1 MRGGIVSEDKLNR
14 HERRAAETKKRILQA
29 ARVVFAKRGY
39 GQASTK
45 EIAEEADVAEA
56 GIFYHFENKRGL
68 LKAVIEGVMEELLNP
83 TTSSVL
89 QHDWMPWT
97 AEMLHRRIELIR
109 RDGALLSVLIQEVQ
123 LDDELR
129 QIYKERVLQ
138 TAFNKLK
145 ARLDELMAE
154 GKIRPVN
161 TQIAARAILGSYLS
175 FLVPFPDPQ
184 LESLSSEEIAATLVD
199 IYSRGLGLPLDGR
212 PEGDGA

>member
-1 MRGGIVSEDKLNR
+1 VSEDKLSR

-68 LKAVIEGVMEELLNP
+68 LKAVVEGVMEELLNP
-83 TTSSVL
+83 TSAVL
-89 QHDWMPWT
+89 QHDWVPWT

-138 TAFNKLK
+138 TVFSKLK
-145 ARLDELMAE
+145 SRLDELIAE
-154 GKIRPVN
+154 GKVRPIN
-161 TQIAARAILGSYLS
+161 TQVAARAILGSYLS

-184 LESLSSEEIAATLVD
+184 LEGLSSEEIAATLVD
-199 IYSRGLGLPLDGR
+199 IYSRGLGSSLVQQS
-212 PEGDGA
+212 EGDGA

>member
-1 MRGGIVSEDKLNR
+1 MSEDKLSR

-68 LKAVIEGVMEELLNP
+68 LKAVIEGMMEELLNP
-83 TTSSVL
+83 TSSTL
-89 QHDWMPWT
+89 QHDWMPWM

-129 QIYKERVLQ
+129 RIYRERVLH

-154 GKIRPVN
+154 GKVRSIN
-161 TQIAARAILGSYLS
+161 TEIAARAILGSYLS
-175 FLVPFPDPQ
+175 FLVPFPAPQ

-199 IYSRGLGLPLDGR
+199 IYSRGLGSSPDR
-212 PEGDGA
+212 QPEGDGA

>member
-1 MRGGIVSEDKLNR
+1 MGGKIVSEDKLSR
-14 HERRAAETKKRILQA
+14 HERRAAETKGRILQA
-29 ARVVFAKRGY
+29 ARVVFARRGY

-83 TTSSVL
+83 ASSML
-89 QHDWMPWT
+89 QHDWMPWM

-145 ARLDELMAE
+145 TRLDELVAE
-154 GKIRPVN
+154 GKVRPVN

-184 LESLSSEEIAATLVD
+184 LEGLSSEEIAATLVD
-199 IYSRGLGLPLDGR
+199 IYSRGLGGSLER
-212 PEGDGA
+212 QPEGDGA

>member
-1 MRGGIVSEDKLNR
+1 VSEDKLNR
-14 HERRAAETKKRILQA
+14 HERRAAETKRRILQA

-68 LKAVIEGVMEELLNP
+68 LKAVIEGMMEELLNP
-83 TTSSVL
+83 TALAL
-89 QHDWMPWT
+89 QHEWMPWI

-129 QIYKERVLQ
+129 QIYKERVLH

-145 ARLDELMAE
+145 AKLDELMAE
-154 GKIRPVN
+154 GKVRPIN

-184 LESLSSEEIAATLVD
+184 LEDFSSEEIAATLVD
-199 IYSRGLGLPLDGR
+199 IYSRGLGLSLER
-212 PEGDGA
+212 QSEGDGA

>member
-1 MRGGIVSEDKLNR
+1 VSEDKLSR
-14 HERRAAETKKRILQA
+14 HERRAAETKRRILQA

-68 LKAVIEGVMEELLNP
+68 LKAVIEGMMEELLNP
-83 TTSSVL
+83 TSSTL
-89 QHDWMPWT
+89 QHDWMPWM

-129 QIYKERVLQ
+129 QLYRERVLH
-138 TAFNKLK
+138 TAFTKLK

-154 GKIRPVN
+154 GKVRPIN

-199 IYSRGLGLPLDGR
+199 IYSRGLGSSLDGQS
-212 PEGDGA
+212 EGDGA

>member
-1 MRGGIVSEDKLNR
+1 MSEDKLSR
-14 HERRAAETKKRILQA
+14 HERRAAETKRRILQA

-68 LKAVIEGVMEELLNP
+68 LKAVIEGMMEELLNP
-83 TTSSVL
+83 TSSTL
-89 QHDWMPWT
+89 QHDWMPWM

-129 QIYKERVLQ
+129 QLYRERVLH
-138 TAFNKLK
+138 TAFTKLK

-154 GKIRPVN
+154 GKVRPIN

-199 IYSRGLGLPLDGR
+199 IYSRGLGSSLDGQS
-212 PEGDGA
+212 EGDEA

>member
-1 MRGGIVSEDKLNR
+1 MSEDKLSR

-83 TTSSVL
+83 ESSML
-89 QHDWMPWT
+89 QHDWMPWM

-129 QIYKERVLQ
+129 QLYRERVLH
-138 TAFNKLK
+138 TAFTKLK
-145 ARLDELMAE
+145 DRLDEMMAE
-154 GKIRPVN
+154 GKVRPIN

-175 FLVPFPDPQ
+175 FLVPFPDQQ

-199 IYSRGLGLPLDGR
+199 IYSRGLGLSLDGQS
-212 PEGDGA
+212 EGDGA

>member
-1 MRGGIVSEDKLNR
+1 MSEDKLSR

-68 LKAVIEGVMEELLNP
+68 LKAVIEGMMEELLNP
-83 TTSSVL
+83 TSSTL
-89 QHDWMPWT
+89 QHDWMPWM

-129 QIYKERVLQ
+129 QLYRERVLH
-138 TAFNKLK
+138 TAFTKLK

-154 GKIRPVN
+154 GKVRPIN

-199 IYSRGLGLPLDGR
+199 IYSRGLGSSLDR
-212 PEGDGA
+212 QSEGDGA

>member
-1 MRGGIVSEDKLNR
+1 VSEDKLSR

-29 ARVVFAKRGY
+29 ARIVFAKRGY

-45 EIAEEADVAEA
+45 EIADEADVAEA

-68 LKAVIEGVMEELLNP
+68 LKAVIEGVMEELLDP
-83 TTSSVL
+83 VSSAL

-123 LDDELR
+123 LDDDLR
-129 QIYKERVLQ
+129 QIYKERVLRA
-138 TAFNKLK
+138 AFTKLK
-145 ARLDELMAE
+145 ARLDALMAE
-154 GKIRPVN
+154 GKVRPIN

-175 FLVPFPDPQ
+175 FLVPFPDSQ

-199 IYSRGLGLPLDGR
+199 IYSRGLGLSLDEKS
-212 PEGDGA
+212 EGDGT

>member
-1 MRGGIVSEDKLNR
+1 MSEDKLSR
-14 HERRAAETKKRILQA
+14 HERRAAETKRRILQA

-68 LKAVIEGVMEELLNP
+68 LKAVIEGMMEELLNP
-83 TTSSVL
+83 TSSTL
-89 QHDWMPWT
+89 QHDWMPWM

-129 QIYKERVLQ
+129 QLYRERVLH
-138 TAFNKLK
+138 TAFTKLK

-154 GKIRPVN
+154 GKVRPIN

-199 IYSRGLGLPLDGR
+199 IYSRGLGSSLDGQS
-212 PEGDGA
+212 EGDGA

>member
-1 MRGGIVSEDKLNR
+1 MSEDKLSR

-83 TTSSVL
+83 ESSML
-89 QHDWMPWT
+89 QHDWMPWM

-129 QIYKERVLQ
+129 QLYRERVLH
-138 TAFNKLK
+138 TAFTKLK

-154 GKIRPVN
+154 GKVRPIN

-184 LESLSSEEIAATLVD
+184 LEGLSSEEIAATLVD
-199 IYSRGLGLPLDGR
+199 IYSRGLGLSLDGQS
-212 PEGDGA
+212 EGDGA

>member
-1 MRGGIVSEDKLNR
+1 MSEDKPSR

-83 TTSSVL
+83 ASSAL
-89 QHDWMPWT
+89 QQDWMPWI

-129 QIYKERVLQ
+129 QIYRERVLH

-145 ARLDELMAE
+145 TRLDELMAE
-154 GKIRPVN
+154 GKVRPIN

-175 FLVPFPDPQ
+175 FLVPFPDSQ
-184 LESLSSEEIAATLVD
+184 LEGLSSEEIAATLVD
-199 IYSRGLGLPLDGR
+199 IYSRGLGLSPDGR
-212 PEGDGA
+212 SEGDGA

>member
-1 MRGGIVSEDKLNR
+1 MLP
-14 HERRAAETKKRILQA
+14 
-29 ARVVFAKRGY
+29 
-39 GQASTK
+39 

-83 TTSSVL
+83 ESSML
-89 QHDWMPWT
+89 QHDWMPWM

-129 QIYKERVLQ
+129 QLYRERVLH
-138 TAFNKLK
+138 TAFTKLK

-154 GKIRPVN
+154 GKVRPIN

-175 FLVPFPDPQ
+175 FLVPFPDQQ

-199 IYSRGLGLPLDGR
+199 IYSRGLGLSLDGQS
-212 PEGDGA
+212 EGDGA

>member
-1 MRGGIVSEDKLNR
+1 MSEDKLSR

-68 LKAVIEGVMEELLNP
+68 LKAVVEGVMEELLNP
-83 TTSSVL
+83 TSAVL
-89 QHDWMPWT
+89 QHDWVPWT

-138 TAFNKLK
+138 TVFSKLK
-145 ARLDELMAE
+145 SRLDELIAE
-154 GKIRPVN
+154 GKVRPIN
-161 TQIAARAILGSYLS
+161 TQVAARAILGSYLS

-184 LESLSSEEIAATLVD
+184 LEGLSSEEIAATLVD
-199 IYSRGLGLPLDGR
+199 IYSRGLGSSLVQQS
-212 PEGDGA
+212 EGDGA